1 MDESQINGNVYLKN
15 NYILSNGA
23 KSSSII
29 NATVKKTEIHGLV
42 RVTGLLFK
50 RAYRAEEMLWA
61 SFGNFGRP
69 ATQEQIDS
77 TLGRSWPR
85 KLVSTR
91 KLSIF
96 ESVMHYID
104 HLKWVRE
111 ISSYEYDEYFDYKE
125 PIDIIVNLNQ
135 IEAIIPTRDQSN
147 D

>member
-15 NYILSNGA
+15 NYILSNGE
-23 KSSSII
+23 KSSTII
-29 NATVKKTEIHGLV
+29 NASVRKTEINGLV
-42 RVTGLLFK
+42 RVTGILFK

-69 ATQEQIDS
+69 PTQEQIDS
-77 TLGRSWPR
+77 TLGKSWPR

-111 ISSYEYDEYFDYKE
+111 ISSYEYDKYFDYKE

-135 IEAIIPTRDQSN
+135 IETIIPIKDKIN